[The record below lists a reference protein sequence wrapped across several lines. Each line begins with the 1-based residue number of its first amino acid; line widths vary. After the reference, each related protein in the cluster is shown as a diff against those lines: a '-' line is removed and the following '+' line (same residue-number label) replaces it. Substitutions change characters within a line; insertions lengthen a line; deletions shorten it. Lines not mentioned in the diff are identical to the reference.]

1 MASGDFQLY
10 HDEFYGGFIDVVM
23 QNLDAFNTASANA
36 FRLETDFHEGS
47 YQKEAFFDL
56 ISGLVARRDS
66 ASTSA
71 VSDLSLTSDEFVG
84 VKLDRRVGPV
94 LQTRDAW
101 RKIGK
106 DIGEMSFVIGQQ
118 SARAMMQEILNRGLA
133 AAEATLD
140 AVDALEHDRT
150 AGTTRTED
158 LVDGL
163 YKFGDNVDRIACWFM
178 HSKVAKDVLK
188 DQIADAVYRGP
199 NTQILEGSPV
209 TLGRPVVITDSSA
222 LVSFTD
228 VSSGSPV
235 YSTLGLAQSGVVA
248 KFSQPEDAVLD
259 LVTGYQ
265 NLSYR
270 YQAEYSYTL
279 SLRGCTWDVANG
291 GANPAD
297 TAVATATNWDTQVA
311 DNKSLPGVIIK
322 SQ

>member
-1 MASGDFQLY
+1 MASGDFQFY
-10 HDEFYGGFIDVVM
+10 HDEFYGGFIDVVT
-23 QNLDAFNTASANA
+23 QNLDAFNAASNNA
-36 FRLETDFHEGS
+36 FVLETDFHEGN
-47 YQKEAFFDL
+47 YQKEAFFDR
-56 ISGLVARRDS
+56 ISSLVARRDS

-71 VSDLSLTSDEFVG
+71 VNDLSMTSDEFVG

-118 SARAMMQEILNRGLA
+118 SGLAILQEILNRGLA
-133 AAEATLD
+133 AAEAKLD
-140 AVDALEHDRT
+140 SVAALEHDRT
-150 AGTTRTED
+150 AGTMRTED

-163 YKFGDNVDRIACWFM
+163 YKFGDRAGDIACWFM
-178 HSKVAKDVLK
+178 HSKVAADLLK

-199 NTQILEGSPV
+199 NTQILEGSAV
-209 TLGRPVVITDSSA
+209 TMGRPVVITDSSS

-235 YSTLGLAQSGVVA
+235 YSTIGLASAGVRA
-248 KFSQPEDAVLD
+248 AFSQPEDAVLD

-279 SLRGCTWDVANG
+279 SLRGCTWDVSNG
-291 GANPAD
+291 GSNPAD
-297 TAVATATNWDTQVA
+297 SAVATASNWDTQVT
-311 DNKSLPGVIIK
+311 DNKSLPGVIIR
-322 SQ
+322 SD

>member
-1 MASGDFQLY
+1 MASGDFQIY
-10 HDEFYGGFIDVVM
+10 QDEYYGGFIDVVT
-23 QNLDAFNTASANA
+23 QHLGAFNAASAGA
-36 FRLETDFHEGS
+36 FQLLTDFHEGN
-47 YQKEAFFDL
+47 YQKEAFFDR

-71 VSDLSLTSDEFVG
+71 VADLSMTSDEFVG

-118 SARAMMQEILNRGLA
+118 SALAILQEILNRGLA
-133 AAEATLD
+133 AVEAKLD
-140 AVDALEHDRT
+140 SVAALEHDRT
-150 AGTTRTED
+150 AGTMRTED
-158 LVDGL
+158 VVDGL
-163 YKFGDNVDRIACWFM
+163 YKFGDQNSRIRAWVM
-178 HSKVAKDVLK
+178 HSKVAADLLK

-199 NTQILEGSPV
+199 NTQILEGTAV
-209 TLGRPVVITDSSA
+209 TMGRPVVITDSAS
-222 LVSFTD
+222 LISYTD
-228 VSSGSPV
+228 ISSGSPV
-235 YSTLGLAQSGVVA
+235 YSTIGLADAGVVA

-279 SLRGCTWDVANG
+279 SLKGCTWDVANG

-297 TAVATATNWDTQVA
+297 AAVATATNWDTQVA

-322 SQ
+322 SL